1 MPAAPTAL
9 VRAVG
14 DSFTRCVTARPA
26 VPPLDPQVARRQHEE
41 YRSALQSG
49 GFAVVVI
56 PAEEDHPD
64 GCFIEDAAV
73 VVGGAA
79 LLTRPGHPSRRG
91 EIRSVEHALGGLVPI
106 DRMAGDATLDGG
118 DVLQVGR
125 TVFVGVGRRTNEA
138 GAEALERF
146 CAPLGRRVKR
156 VPAGPSLHLKSAA
169 TALDDETVILHRSV
183 DPEPFGSLRVVTVG
197 GDDPEA
203 ANVVRLA
210 DESIL
215 VAAAHDETAGV
226 VSALG
231 RPVARVEVSEFARA
245 DGGLT
250 CLSIRLR
257 GE

>member
-26 VPPLDPQVARRQHEE
+26 IPPLDPELARRQHSA
-41 YRSALQSG
+41 YRAALEAG
-49 GFAVVVI
+49 GFTVIVI
-56 PAEEDHPD
+56 PADEGHPD
-64 GCFIEDAAV
+64 GCFVEDAAV
-73 VVGGAA
+73 VVGGSA
-79 LLTRPGHPSRRG
+79 LLTRPGHASRRG
-91 EIRSVEHALGGLVPI
+91 EVAAVGRALGGLATIGRVG
-106 DRMAGDATLDGG
+106 GDATLDGG
-118 DVLQVGR
+118 DVLQVGA
-125 TVFVGVGRRTNEA
+125 TVFLGVGRRTNEA

-146 CAPLGRRVKR
+146 CAPLGRRVVR

-169 TALDDETVILHRSV
+169 TALDDGTVIVHRSV
-183 DPEPFGSLRVVTVG
+183 DAGPFGGVRVVTVG

-210 DESIL
+210 DGSIL

-226 VSALG
+226 VAALG
-231 RPVARVEVSEFARA
+231 YRVARVDVSEFARA

-250 CLSIRLR
+250 CLSVRLR
-257 GE
+257 